1 MYFLRLLSRES
12 SPQQLQTDCA
22 ERHQIERLKKF
33 YFKCSLRNHLGQ
45 MVIMPSSFKRT
56 GMLLVKKLLVL
67 LSPAALSFKA
77 GTLLSEVNH
86 TFVTLVPK
94 TTTVS
99 CLSDNRPISCCNVI
113 YKIISKVLANRL
125 QQVIGELISANQSD
139 FLQDWLICDAPF
151 LLMS

>member
-1 MYFLRLLSRES
+1 MLPQK
-12 SPQQLQTDCA
+12 SPGPDGYNAFFFQKNWNVVS
-22 ERHQIERLKKF
+22 KK
-33 YFKCSLRNHLGQ
+33 
-45 MVIMPSSFKRT
+45 VT
-56 GMLLVKKLLVL
+56 G
-67 LSPAALSFKA
+67 AALSFKA
-77 GTLLSEVNH
+77 GRLLSEVNH